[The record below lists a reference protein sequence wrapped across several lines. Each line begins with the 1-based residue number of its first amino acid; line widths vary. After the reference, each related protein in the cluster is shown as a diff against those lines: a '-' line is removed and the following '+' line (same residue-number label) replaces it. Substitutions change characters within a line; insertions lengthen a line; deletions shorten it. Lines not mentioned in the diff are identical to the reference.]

1 MAYYKLLFTTALLA
15 SASTAWA
22 QTPADSIKVID
33 LEEIVVV
40 SSPKEFTK
48 LRQSPN
54 AVSLISA
61 QDMQTNRVLSLKGAS
76 TISPNFF
83 MPDYG
88 SHLTSAIYIRG
99 VGSRI
104 NTPAVG
110 MYVDNV
116 PYIDKSAFDFNFY
129 DIERIDILRGP
140 QGTLY
145 GRNTM
150 AGLIK
155 IHTRNPFNYQGTD
168 LKLGFATKENRRT
181 ASITHYHRVSDKFA
195 FSGGGYYEG
204 SDGFFKNI
212 TTGKKNDNMQSAGTR
227 VRGIWQ
233 ASNALKVDFNVS
245 YDYADEGGYPYYYI
259 GGDDG
264 FNTPKGE
271 ISNNRPSSYRRNLF
285 NAGVNIEYQAP
296 RFVMN
301 ATTGYQHLNDR
312 MFLDQDFI
320 STDIFTLEQK
330 QNLNTL
336 NEEITFR
343 SKGNRTW
350 DWVMGAS
357 GFVQGL
363 RTIGPVTFHGD
374 GVKWMQGLINS
385 YMPDLSAAGMSMGVT
400 INDPEMVDSGIFRT
414 PVTNGAL
421 FHQST
426 FHLTDK
432 LSATIGLRL
441 DYEHTRM
448 EYNADGRINYDFKMN
463 SARMPID
470 LKDLVSEAAFHNKL
484 SNSYT
489 QLLPK
494 FAVKYDID
502 SSNNIYASVSKGY
515 RSGGYNVQMFSDLL
529 QDRLRNN
536 MMIGIKQGTGDYL
549 DMLAK
554 KGMPAQVINMIK
566 GYLDKM
572 PIVEEENEADVVTY
586 KPEYTWNYEIGAH
599 LSTNNKRLQV
609 DMAAFLM
616 DTRNQQVAKFTNY
629 GMGRMMV
636 NAGRSQS
643 YGFELS
649 GRAVFNRNLNAFL
662 NYGYTHAT
670 FKKSSEKDVLDY
682 AGNYVPFVPMH
693 TLNVGANYNV
703 FLNNSYFHTLTF
715 GANLTGAG
723 RIYWNE
729 QNGYTLYDST
739 IYTLNFTDNF
749 RQDFYAL
756 LNANITLDSKN
767 VQLNFWGRNLTNT
780 RYNTFA
786 FVSMG
791 RGFEQHGKPFQLGVD
806 LRLHF

>member
-1 MAYYKLLFTTALLA
+1 MNHNRLLFSTALIA
-15 SASTAWA
+15 SASTIWA
-22 QTPADSIKVID
+22 QTPVDTTKVID

-40 SSPKEFTK
+40 SSPKETTK

-54 AVSLISA
+54 AVSLISS
-61 QDMQTNRVLSLKGAS
+61 QDMQNNRVLSLKGAS

-88 SHLTSAIYIRG
+88 SHLTSAVYIRG

-168 LKLGFATKENRRT
+168 LKLGFATKENRRS

-212 TTGKKNDNMQSAGTR
+212 TTGKKNDDLQSAGTR
-227 VRGIWQ
+227 VRGIWK
-233 ASNALKVDFNVS
+233 ANDALKVDFNIS
-245 YDYADEGGYPYYYI
+245 YDYSDEGGYPYYYI
-259 GGDDG
+259 GGDES
-264 FNTPKGE
+264 FNPAKNE
-271 ISNNRPSSYRRNLF
+271 ISNNRSSSYRRNLF
-285 NAGVNIEYQAP
+285 NAGVNVEYQTP
-296 RFVMN
+296 QFVMN

-312 MFLDQDFI
+312 MLLDQDFI
-320 STDIFTLEQK
+320 AADIFTLEQK

-343 SKGNRTW
+343 SNGNRNW
-350 DWVMGAS
+350 DWVMGVS
-357 GFVQGL
+357 GFIQGL
-363 RTIGPVTFHGD
+363 RTLGPVTFHRD
-374 GVKWMQGLINS
+374 GTQWMQGLINS
-385 YMPDLSAAGMSMGVT
+385 YMPDLSAAGMSMAVT
-400 INDPEMVDSGIFRT
+400 INDPEMVDTGAFKT

-448 EYNADGRINYDFKMN
+448 EYKADGRINYDFNMN
-463 SARMPID
+463 SARMPIE
-470 LKDLVSEAAFHNKL
+470 LKDLIAEAAFNDKL
-484 SNSYT
+484 SNNYT

-494 FAVKYDID
+494 FALKYDFN

-536 MMIGIKQGTGDYL
+536 MMIGVKEGTCDYL

-554 KGMPAQVINMIK
+554 RGMPAQVINMIK

-572 PIVEEENEADVVTY
+572 PIVAEEDVANVVTY

-599 LSTNNKRLQV
+599 LSTNNHRLQM
-609 DMAAFLM
+609 DMAAFM
-616 DTRNQQVAKFTNY
+616 MNTRDQQLAKFTNY

-643 YGFELS
+643 YGLEIS
-649 GRAVFNRNLNAFL
+649 GRAVLNRNLSGFF

-670 FKKSSEKDVLDY
+670 FKKSSEEDVQDY

-693 TLNVGANYNV
+693 TLSLGANYSI

-723 RIYWNE
+723 RIYWTE
-729 QNGYTLYDST
+729 MNGTE
-739 IYTLNFTDNF
+739 LNFNSNNDLALADKHK
-749 RQDFYAL
+749 QDFYL
-756 LNANITLDSKN
+756 LPNANITLDSKN
-767 VQLNFWGRNLTNT
+767 IQLNFWGRNLTNT

-806 LRLHF
+806 LKFHF